1 MKLLATQ
8 NTYLAVLVEVMPE
21 FPSHGFE
28 LVELVRQHDA
38 TLPAGI
44 YFPLTCVLALETRL
58 PDGGSSMLR
67 LVGADGL
74 VNLMDPNP
82 VHYPVSVLKAGLA
95 ARLRNEGMET
105 AISQNPDRVPHM
117 LTVYR
122 ARTALYAL
130 NSGCIARH
138 PLLQRISRFLLR
150 AELCYGTNRDIT
162 LTQTEIA
169 RLLATRRE
177 TVAEI
182 LNRLAENQAIEVYRG
197 SIRILKPGVLQ
208 AALCACFTEEM
219 KLERDVATSIA
230 EIFRD
235 FDYQDY
241 ARSRLAA
248 GKASKS

>member
-8 NTYLAVLVEVMPE
+8 NTYLALLLEVMPD
-21 FPSHGFE
+21 FPWNGFE
-28 LVELVRQHDA
+28 LVGLVRQRDA

-44 YFPLTCVLALETRL
+44 YFPLACVLALETRL

-82 VHYPVSVLKAGLA
+82 VRYPVSVLKDGLA
-95 ARLRNEGMET
+95 ARLRNDGIEK
-105 AISQNPDRVPHM
+105 AIGQNPDRVPHM

-130 NSGCIARH
+130 NGGCIARH

-150 AELCYGTNRDIT
+150 AELCYGADRNIT

-182 LNRLAENQAIEVYRG
+182 LNRLTANQALEAHRG
-197 SIRILKPGVLQ
+197 SIRILSRRALQ
-208 AALCACFTEEM
+208 DASCDCFTEEM

-230 EIFRD
+230 SIFRD

-241 ARSRLAA
+241 VRSRPDA

>member
-8 NTYLAVLVEVMPE
+8 NTYLALLAEVMPQ
-21 FPSHGFE
+21 FPSNGFE
-28 LVELVRQHDA
+28 LLELVRQRDA

-44 YFPLTCVLALETRL
+44 YFPLTCVLALETKSG
-58 PDGGSSMLR
+58 DGGSSMLR

-150 AELCYGTNRDIT
+150 AELCYGADRDIT

-182 LNRLAENQAIEVYRG
+182 LNRLAANQAIELRRG
-197 SIRILKPGVLQ
+197 SIRILNRRALQ
-208 AALCACFTEEM
+208 DASCDCFTEEM

-230 EIFRD
+230 SIFRD

-241 ARSRLAA
+241 ARSRSYA